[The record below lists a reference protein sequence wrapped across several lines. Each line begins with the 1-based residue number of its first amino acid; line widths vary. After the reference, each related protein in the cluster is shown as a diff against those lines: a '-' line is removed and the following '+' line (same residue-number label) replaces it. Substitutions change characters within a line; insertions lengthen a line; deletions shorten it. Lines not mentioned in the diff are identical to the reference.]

1 VPAVLL
7 LITQIMFSGSFTFFV
22 DNLFLFPAITVFS
35 LIQVVTVAAA
45 MLALSSLSKSS
56 RYVGVL
62 YAALIFFSQ
71 AIYGIL
77 YAITRDSRLAWMS
90 VASDLAQIGDAI
102 FRVPL
107 RSDLSL
113 GVASFVVAGLIAIAA
128 FILERRVRGIE
139 VVA

>member
-1 VPAVLL
+1 
-7 LITQIMFSGSFTFFV
+7 
-22 DNLFLFPAITVFS
+22 
-35 LIQVVTVAAA
+35 

-77 YAITRDSRLAWMS
+77 YAITRDSRMAWMS

-107 RSDLSL
+107 RTDLSL
-113 GVASFVVAGLIAIAA
+113 VVASLVVAGLIAIAA